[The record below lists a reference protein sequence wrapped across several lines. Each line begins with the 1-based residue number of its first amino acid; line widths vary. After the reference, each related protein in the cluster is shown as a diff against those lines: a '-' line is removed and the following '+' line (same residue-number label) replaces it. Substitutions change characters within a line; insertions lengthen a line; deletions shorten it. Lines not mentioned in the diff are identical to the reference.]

1 MHAPKALKEHALN
14 TNNAE
19 EQLRNYLQY
28 GLVAEILWADEAY
41 ALNAEIIRHAK
52 QINAHRFGALFASLQ
67 TMISDRQT
75 LSITKMF
82 DSVGGRYPTR
92 NIPATLELLERHD
105 TLWQVPNRQGLH
117 HSLIESGADSTH
129 LEQISNAELTRNV
142 VVHFRDTL
150 PDPLSATPDRLSL
163 TLRALREA
171 RDKLIAHNEAIERT
185 AIQESM
191 WDETVA
197 LVNYAKNFV
206 ATIGW
211 GYLGE
216 FYYGE
221 NNDNFWA
228 TSNAKSTSISL
239 RRLLRAAALTEAE

>member
-1 MHAPKALKEHALN
+1 
-14 TNNAE
+14 
-19 EQLRNYLQY
+19 
-28 GLVAEILWADEAY
+28 
-41 ALNAEIIRHAK
+41 
-52 QINAHRFGALFASLQ
+52 
-67 TMISDRQT
+67 
-75 LSITKMF
+75 
-82 DSVGGRYPTR
+82 
-92 NIPATLELLERHD
+92 
-105 TLWQVPNRQGLH
+105 
-117 HSLIESGADSTH
+117 
-129 LEQISNAELTRNV
+129 
-142 VVHFRDTL
+142 
-150 PDPLSATPDRLSL
+150 
-163 TLRALREA
+163 
-171 RDKLIAHNEAIERT
+171 
-185 AIQESM
+185 M

>member
-1 MHAPKALKEHALN
+1 MHEPKVLKEHALN

-28 GLVAEILWADEAY
+28 GLVTEILWADEAY
-41 ALNAEIIRHAK
+41 ALNGEIITHAK
-52 QINAHRFGALFASLQ
+52 QINTHGFGELFASLQ

-82 DSVGGRYPTR
+82 DPVGGRYPTR
-92 NIPATLELLERHD
+92 SIPATLELLERHD
-105 TLWQVPNRQGLH
+105 TLWQVPNRQRIH
-117 HSLIESGADSTH
+117 DTLIESGADSTH

-150 PDPLSATPDRLSL
+150 PNPLSATPDRLSL

-191 WDETVA
+191 WEETVA

-216 FYYGE
+216 FYGE
-221 NNDNFWA
+221 NSDNFWA
-228 TSNAKSTSISL
+228 TSTAKSTSISL
-239 RRLLRAAALTEAE
+239 RRLLRAAALTEVE

>member
-1 MHAPKALKEHALN
+1 VHEPKALKEHALN
-14 TNNAE
+14 TTNAE

-41 ALNAEIIRHAK
+41 ALNAEIVTYAK
-52 QINAHRFGALFASLQ
+52 QINTHGFGALFASLQ

-82 DSVGGRYPTR
+82 DPVGGRYPTR
-92 NIPATLELLERHD
+92 SIPATLVLLEQHD
-105 TLWQVPNRQGLH
+105 TLWQVPNRQDLH
-117 HSLIESGADSTH
+117 HTLIESGADSTH
-129 LEQISNAELTRNV
+129 LEQISNAELNRNV
-142 VVHFRDTL
+142 VIHFRDTL
-150 PDPLSATPDRLSL
+150 PDPLSATPGRLSL
-163 TLRALREA
+163 TLRTLRET

-191 WDETVA
+191 WEETVA

-216 FYYGE
+216 FYGE
-221 NNDNFWA
+221 NSDNFWA

-239 RRLLRAAALTEAE
+239 RRLLRAAALTEGE